1 MRPGG
6 HWPRP
11 PMAGHHLSVAF
22 RPPPSTAVPSA
33 HEGSATLGR
42 LGARFGLLWA
52 GQSVS
57 LVGDQITL
65 IALPLL
71 AVEDLHASTLDVGM
85 LGSSLRLPFLLVGL
99 PAGVWITRIGL
110 IRSMIAADV
119 ARSGAVAILALTP
132 LALLGGLWVLF
143 GVALVIGTATV
154 FFQLSYQSV
163 VPELI
168 DAPERWRAANTR
180 LSLSES
186 TSLLVGPAAG
196 GLAVGW
202 LAPRGAL
209 VLDVGSYAISV
220 ATLPVVVILT
230 ARSRLGGRETTLA
243 VYASRRLRRE
253 IAESWRYVRASPLL
267 DAIMWIGAAYNLGA
281 SMYDALIVV
290 FAVHHLHL
298 TPGHLGLAVGAGAVG
313 FPLGSALSGPV
324 TKRLGLGP
332 SLRWAAIPSVAGLF
346 VASLAPRSAAA
357 AFLAGGTF
365 LVGLGQGCFAV
376 NAITL
381 RQLGSRP
388 EFRARATAVHRFA
401 SWGSLPVGAALGGVL
416 GGLLGLRSAMLI
428 ACALSATCAWPLHHS
443 PLGNMRLPADIQP
456 S

>member
-1 MRPGG
+1 M
-6 HWPRP
+6 
-11 PMAGHHLSVAF
+11 
-22 RPPPSTAVPSA
+22 
-33 HEGSATLGR
+33 
-42 LGARFGLLWA
+42 
-52 GQSVS
+52 
-57 LVGDQITL
+57 GDQISL
-65 IALPLL
+65 IALPLF
-71 AVEDLHASTLDVGM
+71 AVEDLHASTLDVGV

-110 IRSMIAADV
+110 NRSMIAADV
-119 ARSGAVAILALTP
+119 GRGCAVGILALSP

-143 GVALVIGTATV
+143 GAALVIGAATV
-154 FFQLSYQSV
+154 LFQLSYQSV

-168 DAPERWRAANTR
+168 DSPERWRAANTR

-186 TSLLVGPAAG
+186 TALLLGPAAG

-209 VLDVGSYAISV
+209 SLDVGSYAISV
-220 ATLPVVVILT
+220 ATLSVVSFLT
-230 ARSRLGGRETTLA
+230 ARKRLGGRDMTPA
-243 VYASRRLRRE
+243 VDDSRGLRRE
-253 IAESWRYVRASPLL
+253 IAEGWRYVRASPLL
-267 DAIMWIGAAYNLGA
+267 DAIMWIGATYNLGA

-290 FAVHHLHL
+290 FAVHSLHM
-298 TPGHLGLAVGAGAVG
+298 TPSRLGLAVGAGAVG
-313 FPLGSALSGPV
+313 FPLGSALSGPA

-346 VASLAPRSAAA
+346 VASSAPRTAAA

-381 RQLGSRP
+381 RQLGSSP
-388 EFRARATAVHRFA
+388 ELRARATAVHRFA

-416 GGLLGLRSAMLI
+416 GDTLGLRPAMLI
-428 ACALSATCAWPLHHS
+428 ASALSAACIWPLHRS
-443 PLGNMRLPADIQP
+443 PLGGIRSPADVQSSRP
-456 S
+456 RENEVPPATPARRAGQLLGNGRREHAARA